1 MRVKINGDYRV
12 DDFAVL
18 GQHVAVQLEAL
29 GIVGVGNV
37 WLSVRPLDAKGRKL
51 DVLADGAAV
60 DTIELAITDLE
71 RPAVQSATLS
81 VRPSEPGRQQSAPSS
96 TRNRRRKQTY
106 RRGS

>member
-51 DVLADGAAV
+51 DVLADGAPV

-81 VRPSEPGRQQSAPSS
+81 VRPSMNGGSQSAPSPS
-96 TRNRRRKQTY
+96 RKRTRKRPYNQGR
-106 RRGS
+106 